1 MGRKATQFTTE
12 NAAEKGRKG
21 GIKSGEVRRQKA
33 EMRKVA
39 RILLDM
45 PIKKGKIENFKNL
58 EEANGK
64 NIRLLEAILIPQIN
78 KGIEGD
84 TKATELLLKA
94 ADLMPDQKVNI
105 EAEVSDNTG
114 YLDSIQNQLIDYRNV
129 ANFSNEEKDTK
140 KD

>member
-1 MGRKATQFTTE
+1 MPKQLFTKE
-12 NAAEKGRKG
+12 NAAAKGRKG

-45 PIKKGKIENFKNL
+45 SIKKGKVESFNNL
-58 EEANGK
+58 EEASGK

-140 KD
+140 KDE